1 MDFFLSLKS
10 DFRSSFKVLEK
21 SIFEKKLE
29 TYSLI
34 KALQIYRI
42 NIEFTTE
49 FNPVPIKR
57 NWTL

>member
-1 MDFFLSLKS
+1 
-10 DFRSSFKVLEK
+10 
-21 SIFEKKLE
+21 
-29 TYSLI
+29 LI